1 MTISATATRIN
12 LFRSLMSLPAL
23 LLLLTAGCELGK
35 KAPPPPPGPIEV
47 LAVPV
52 AQRDV
57 PIYSEWIG
65 ILDGFVNADI
75 RAQVAGYIL
84 RQNYKDGEL
93 VHKGDLL
100 FEIDP
105 RPFQA
110 TLDQKLATEHK
121 SALDVARLTPL
132 AKESAVT
139 QQELDNAVQQNLAD
153 KANVDSARL
162 NLEFTKILAPVEG
175 IAGIANIQIGDLVGP
190 SSAGNPLTTVSTMD
204 PIKSYFNLSE
214 QEYIR
219 FVKHRFGSLDKM
231 PPAREVDKLEVEMI
245 LADGSVYPLRG
256 HFYSLDRQINAGTG
270 SLRLTA
276 VFANPGNILRP
287 GQFARIR
294 VEIITR
300 KGALLIPQQAVYDNQ
315 GMFLVAVV
323 GPDNAAHIRPV
334 KVAERVGTE
343 WIIEAGLKPGEQV
356 VTDGFLKIMASGK
369 GMDKA
374 GVPVA
379 VKPTAEA
386 PAAKPAEVTP
396 APHIGAVSPAETGA
410 GQAAPAANAG
420 TAAATPAPM
429 PETK

>member
-1 MTISATATRIN
+1 MASPSTVPRTG
-12 LFRSLMSLPAL
+12 LFRSLMPLPAAL
-23 LLLLTAGCELGK
+23 LLFAAAGCELGK
-35 KAPPPPPGPIEV
+35 KAEPAPPPAPVDV
-47 LAVPV
+47 LVSPV
-52 AQRDV
+52 VQRDV

-75 RAQVAGYIL
+75 RAQVSGYIL

-105 RPFQA
+105 RLFQA

-139 QQELDNAVQQNLAD
+139 QQELDDAVQQNLAD

-162 NLEFTKILAPVEG
+162 NLEFTKILSPVDG

-190 SSAGNPLTTVSTMD
+190 SSVGNPLTTVSTMD
-204 PIKSYFNLSE
+204 PIKAYFNLSE

-219 FVKHRFGSLDKM
+219 FVKHRFGGLDKM
-231 PPAREVDKLEVEMI
+231 PPPREVDKLEVEMI

-256 HFYSLDRQINAGTG
+256 HFYSIDRQVNAGTG

-276 VFANPGNILRP
+276 VFPNPGNILRP

-300 KGALLIPQQAVYDNQ
+300 KDALLIPQQAVYDNQ

-323 GPDNAAHIRPV
+323 GPDNAARIRPV
-334 KVAERVGTE
+334 KPAERVGKE

-356 VTDGFLKIMASGK
+356 VTDGFLKIMSTGK

-374 GVPVA
+374 GVPVT
-379 VKPTAEA
+379 V
-386 PAAKPAEVTP
+386 KPAEEKP
-396 APHIGAVSPAETGA
+396 APTHIGADSPTGTGA
-410 GQAAPAANAG
+410 MHAAPAANDGA
-420 TAAATPAPM
+420 AAATPAPI
-429 PETK
+429 PEAK